1 MTSEIIIDA
10 YNLIHRSSDLKKILQ
25 TNLEQ
30 AREQLLHKLIAFKK
44 GKKIKITVVF
54 DGSQVGQPSNLK
66 RSGLQIHY
74 SVPPRNADEVIK
86 ILIQKNKNP
95 RNLTVISSD
104 NEVLGFARTSRANV
118 MKSEDFYKKYL
129 VFEEKFET
137 NKNQQQMTKAELENW
152 LDLFNQEKEK

>member
-1 MTSEIIIDA
+1 MTSELIIDA
-10 YNLIHRSSDLKKILQ
+10 YNLIHRSSDLKKILRS
-25 TNLEQ
+25 NLEQ
-30 AREQLLHKLIAFKK
+30 AREQLLNKLIAFKK

-54 DGSQVGQPSNLK
+54 DGSQVGQPSNLQ

-86 ILIQKNKNP
+86 ILIQKKKNP

-129 VFEEKFET
+129 IFEEKFKANE
-137 NKNQQQMTKAELENW
+137 NHQQMTKAELENW
-152 LDLFNQEKEK
+152 LDLFNQKKR

>member
-1 MTSEIIIDA
+1 MTSDIIIDA
-10 YNLIHRSSDLKKILQ
+10 YNLIHRSSDLKKTL
-25 TNLEQ
+25 NVSLEQ

-86 ILIQKNKNP
+86 ILIQKKKNP
-95 RNLTVISSD
+95 RNITVISSD
-104 NEVLGFARTSRANV
+104 NGVLGFARTSRANV

-129 VFEEKFET
+129 VFEEKFEP
-137 NKNQQQMTKAELENW
+137 KENQQQMTQVELEHW
-152 LDLFNQEKEK
+152 LDLFNKKEEK